1 MGIIPSLLTAL
12 GVNKIVAY
20 LIEGLIACAIVT
32 AVAVYATRLYDKAAA
47 FDELSAEHTALE
59 QKYGC
64 DKRPSVA
71 ERDLAPCLIAISL
84 DGEKAQAAE
93 LEKQRAAAAK
103 AQADLDHAS
112 DLTAS
117 QLFSETTMIN
127 AAPPSDD
134 GFVPKIM
141 RDAWARE
148 RKRQGVT
155 K

>member
-1 MGIIPSLLTAL
+1 MGIVPTILTAL

-20 LIEGLIACAIVT
+20 LIEGV
-32 AVAVYATRLYDKAAA
+32 VAAALVAAAAGYGVHLYYEAAA

-71 ERDLAPCLIAISL
+71 ERELAPCLIAIAL
-84 DGEKAQAAE
+84 DAEKAQRDE
-93 LEKQRAAAAK
+93 LVRERAAAAK
-103 AQADLDHAS
+103 AQADLDHAN
-112 DLTAS
+112 DLTWG
-117 QLFSETTMIN
+117 QLLDETSMIK

-134 GFVPKIM
+134 GYAPKVL
-141 RDAWARE
+141 RDAWTRE
-148 RKRQGVT
+148 RKRLGVT